1 VVVESGSSKFKK
13 NRPGPE
19 RGSVV
24 SKNLKIMLDF
34 FLVLLIRFAHNW
46 NNGMLKYWNIGLR
59 GIKKTI

>member
-1 VVVESGSSKFKK
+1 MVGSGSSKFKK

-34 FLVLLIRFAHNW
+34 FLVLFSISPGTLEV
-46 NNGMLKYWNIGLR
+46 MVTSLR
-59 GIKKTI
+59 ARGTASLRPPMP

>member
-1 VVVESGSSKFKK
+1 MVGSGSSKFKK

-34 FLVLLIRFAHNW
+34 FLVLFSKSSGKNTK
-46 NNGMLKYWNIGLR
+46 MVDKV
-59 GIKKTI
+59 